1 MQYIWT
7 SRRHL
12 TRCRT
17 RIGTM
22 RICWIKLW
30 TGNVILTTAA
40 IASTPCNFSDTTCDC
55 SGLRLSSIP
64 PDLPANTTKLKLTN
78 NSISLTHRDVQ
89 ILSNLT
95 QLRELYL
102 GCNLICNLISGAFN
116 NFKKLSVLE
125 LHNNYLTNFGR
136 DVMKPL
142 NLSHLTLY
150 GNQWNC
156 SCGLLGL
163 QMWLNESKVHLGNED
178 ITTCESPE
186 EMKSCTIK
194 KALIKQNGCFQ
205 VSSSASSPHSAI
217 KRRIDTNVSKNIHKP
232 ALQSPTVTVQ
242 NTTENQT
249 DGSGQSKFGKSWK
262 LVVAVMATSIGIS
275 SILVLFAKCIKWY
288 HCLFA
293 YHHHRL
299 REEPELFME
308 NACAATEDSVPQALQ
323 KTKNSDQ
330 QTEVRTT
337 SQLSEGDDGYIEDGY
352 IDTLGFNDCEE
363 Q

>member
-1 MQYIWT
+1 M
-7 SRRHL
+7 S
-12 TRCRT
+12 
-17 RIGTM
+17 
-22 RICWIKLW
+22 
-30 TGNVILTTAA
+30 
-40 IASTPCNFSDTTCDC
+40 
-55 SGLRLSSIP
+55 LSSIP
-64 PDLPANTTKLKLTN
+64 RDLPANTTKLKLTN

-95 QLRELYL
+95 QLKELYL
-102 GCNLICNLISGAFN
+102 GYNLICNLISGAFN
-116 NFKKLSVLE
+116 NLKKLAVLD
-125 LHNNYLTNFGR
+125 LHNNCLTNVGR

-163 QMWLNESKVHLGNED
+163 QMWLNASKVHLGNED
-178 ITTCESPE
+178 ITWCESPE
-186 EMKSCTIK
+186 EMQSCTIK
-194 KALIKQNGCFQ
+194 KAPIKQNGCFQ
-205 VSSSASSPHSAI
+205 VSSSASSLHS
-217 KRRIDTNVSKNIHKP
+217 SKNIHKP

-242 NTTENQT
+242 NTTGNQT
-249 DGSGQSKFGKSWK
+249 DGSDQSKFGKSWK

-299 REEPELFME
+299 REEPEFFME
-308 NACAATEDSVPQALQ
+308 NASATTEDSVPQALQ

-337 SQLSEGDDGYIEDGY
+337 SQLSEDDDGYIEDGY
-352 IDTLGFNDCEE
+352 IDTIGFHDCEE